1 MSSIAKKLP
10 RALAAD
16 TSASGPS
23 LPTDDE
29 ASLAR
34 ESSRLLAACIGSGP
48 TAKLH
53 VIDGNDNIVVPVRA
67 LRMLV
72 DILAQMG
79 EGRGVCILPVKA
91 ELTTQ
96 QAADFLN
103 VSRPY
108 LVSMLERN
116 EIKFRKVGKH
126 RRVLLEDILAYK
138 KEAKKRQEAALQELA
153 SQAQELG
160 MGY

>member
-1 MSSIAKKLP
+1 MRSAGKRGP
-10 RALAAD
+10 PD
-16 TSASGPS
+16 TATVPPSPGPS
-23 LPTDDE
+23 LPTDAE

-34 ESSRLLAACIGSGP
+34 DSSRLLASCIGSGP
-48 TAKLH
+48 TAKLRI
-53 VIDGNDNIVVPVRA
+53 IDGNDDVVVPVKA

-108 LVSMLERN
+108 LINMLERK
-116 EIKFRKVGKH
+116 EIAFRKVGKH
-126 RRVLLEDILAYK
+126 RRILLEDILAYK
-138 KEAKKRQEAALQELA
+138 KEAKKKQEAALEELA
-153 SQAQELG
+153 AQAQELG
-160 MGY
+160 LGY